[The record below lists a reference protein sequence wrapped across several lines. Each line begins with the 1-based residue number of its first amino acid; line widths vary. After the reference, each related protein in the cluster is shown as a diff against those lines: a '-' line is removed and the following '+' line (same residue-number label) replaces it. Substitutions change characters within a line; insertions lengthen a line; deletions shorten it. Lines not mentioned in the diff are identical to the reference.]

1 MNKRIPIRLK
11 KEPLIEAVWEI
22 RFTSNKSSVADL
34 LPGILFEAL
43 QKQNQY
49 PDIVRLPTADI
60 PALIVE
66 QDARLK
72 YAPRIRLEG
81 RNQAVQIG
89 EHVLSLSC
97 RRPYSGWRTFSDDI
111 RTIIQ
116 IVCDTG
122 LIDRLERFS
131 LKYIDLIELDQPPS
145 LRCLNLELKM
155 GGYEIDTR
163 PVQLRTDI
171 KDEDL
176 IHIIQV
182 ISPAEASVPGEPRKV
197 VGVLLDIDSIRTM
210 KEDESW
216 SDVDSHLDEVH
227 LSSKK
232 LFFDL
237 LTPETI
243 EKLEPEYEEQS

>member
-1 MNKRIPIRLK
+1 MNKRIPVRLK

-22 RFTSNKSSVADL
+22 RFTSTKTAVADL

-43 QKQNQY
+43 PNKY

-72 YAPRIRLEG
+72 YSPKIRLEG

-97 RRPYSGWRTFSDDI
+97 RRPYSGWNTFSADI
-111 RTIIQ
+111 RTVMN
-116 IVCDTG
+116 IVRNTK

-131 LKYIDLIELDQPPS
+131 LKYIDLIELDHPPS
-145 LRCLNLELKM
+145 LSCLNLELKI
-155 GGYEIDTR
+155 GVYEINTR
-163 PVQLRTDI
+163 PVKLRTDI
-171 KDEDL
+171 EEGEL
-176 IHIIQV
+176 IHIIQ
-182 ISPAEASVPGEPRKV
+182 IASPAEASIPGEPGRV
-197 VGVLLDIDSIRTM
+197 VGVLLDIDSIRPM
-210 KEDESW
+210 KENESW
-216 SDVDSHLDEVH
+216 TDVDSHLDEVH

-232 LFFDL
+232 MFFDL
-237 LTPETI
+237 LTPKTI
-243 EKLEPEYEEQS
+243 DDLKPEYEEQHS